1 MEQLRGDVASGLFA
15 LGEANGTA
23 AGTLKYQ
30 LHDSLFWP
38 DVPDGESAFVH
49 RVAVR
54 RDYAGGVVSG
64 ALLKW
69 AVDRTRAMGLPYLRL
84 DCDASRSKLRSVYE
98 RFGFRYHSDNRV
110 GPYHVSRLRVRG
122 NRKRMPQMKKMTPAA
137 SPDAYVEAL
146 DGWRRKIVTAL
157 RSVVRAAP
165 ALDEVVKWGHLVYLA
180 NGPVLLIR
188 AEESR
193 VLFGFWRGQRL
204 TRHRTSPQTRWQV

>member
-1 MEQLRGDVASGLFA
+1 MHIVVRQTVAMDVHAVSAILTEAASWLEDRGIPLWKIDDVSVEQLRGDVTSGLFA

-30 LHDSLFWP
+30 LHDSVFWP

-110 GPYHVSRLRVRG
+110 GPYHVSRYEY
-122 NRKRMPQMKKMTPAA
+122 A
-137 SPDAYVEAL
+137 
-146 DGWRRKIVTAL
+146 VTENAC
-157 RSVVRAAP
+157 P
-165 ALDEVVKWGHLVYLA
+165 
-180 NGPVLLIR
+180 
-188 AEESR
+188 
-193 VLFGFWRGQRL
+193 
-204 TRHRTSPQTRWQV
+204 T